1 MSFCNSLQSF
11 FYLMK
16 TQITEYFWDKRL
28 DYDTEI
34 KKVQERF
41 NSISDNNVSRFSR
54 DIGTL
59 FRKNNKNKTHFS
71 IDNLNGIIDIDL
83 KDKTINVGAKTR
95 YYDILNETLKYGL
108 MPKIV
113 PELSS
118 ITVGGAITG
127 ISIESSSFKYGW
139 GHDSVVDM
147 DILTASG
154 DVLFCT
160 NDNIY
165 KDLFN
170 AIPNSYGTVGYITRV
185 RLELIEAKNF
195 VNVTNHKF
203 SNYNEAFHFMKE
215 ITELK
220 KNKIDFMDAIA
231 FNKNEIYVITGMLS
245 NVANNLPN
253 NYPRDGVYYESIREF
268 ETDTFKLY
276 DYYWRWDADM
286 FWGASYL
293 YVLRNK
299 WIRKI
304 FGRCLLNTRTLRSL
318 QKIIKSLNKNKKTK
332 ENIVQDLGVP
342 YENSCNFYKW
352 ICSELKIYPLWIC
365 PVKPKKS
372 NTYFWS
378 YNKNKLYFDIG
389 VFGNK
394 KLFIENGDIKYN
406 YYNKKIEEKLLE
418 IDGNKCFYSGTFFTK
433 NQFDLFINKEKYEI
447 IKGKYD
453 RNNRFGDLYSKVIS
467 D

>member
-11 FYLMK
+11 FNLMK
-16 TQITEYFWDKRL
+16 TQITECFWDKRL

-41 NSISDNNVSRFSR
+41 NNISENNVSRYSR

-71 IDNLNGIIDIDL
+71 LDNLNGIININL

-147 DILTASG
+147 DILIASG

-160 NDNIY
+160 RDNVY

-185 RLELIEAKNF
+185 RIELVEAKNF

-203 SNYNEAFHFMKE
+203 NNYNEAFHFMKK
-215 ITELK
+215 ITEL
-220 KNKIDFMDAIA
+220 NSDKIDFMDAVA
-231 FNKNEIYVITGMLS
+231 FNKNEVYVVTGILS
-245 NVANNLPN
+245 NVANHLPN
-253 NYPRDGVYYESIREF
+253 NYPEDGLYYESIGDF
-268 ETDTFKLY
+268 ETDTFTLY

-286 FWGASYL
+286 FWGVTNVHFL
-293 YVLRNK
+293 KNK
-299 WIRKI
+299 WMRKI
-304 FGRCLLNTRTLRSL
+304 CGRKLLNTRTLRAV
-318 QKIIKSLNKNKKTK
+318 QKIMKSTNKKRK
-332 ENIVQDLGVP
+332 HEHIVQDLGVP
-342 YENSCNFYKW
+342 YENSCQFYNW
-352 ICSELKIYPLWIC
+352 ICDELNIYPLWIC

-372 NTYFWS
+372 NTSLWS
-378 YNKNKLYFDIG
+378 YNKNQLYFDIG

-394 KLFIENGDIKYN
+394 KLYVEDGEIKHN
-406 YYNKKIEEKLLE
+406 YYNKKIEDKLLD

-433 NQFDLFINKEKYEI
+433 EQFDLFIDKEKYNK
-447 IKGKYD
+447 IKNTYD
-453 RNNRFGDLYSKVIS
+453 INNRFGDLYSKVIS